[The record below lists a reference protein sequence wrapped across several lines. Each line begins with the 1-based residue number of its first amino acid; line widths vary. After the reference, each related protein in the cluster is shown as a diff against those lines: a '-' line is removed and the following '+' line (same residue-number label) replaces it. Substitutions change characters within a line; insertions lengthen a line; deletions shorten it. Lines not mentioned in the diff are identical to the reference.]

1 MENRTIKYVF
11 FDLGL
16 TLVENAM
23 PERYQKA
30 MSESGFAITVERAA
44 EIYHLAN
51 KFFMRERQGEL
62 GKGSRKCFEEY
73 VTCVCALAG
82 DEKKAGQVIEN
93 LVKMEKPVWKA
104 FDFTQ
109 KVLMDLRKG
118 GFGVGLISNWD
129 STCRSVLADN
139 GLDRLLDVIVI
150 SSEEEVEKPEARIF
164 EKAVSLAGIE
174 PKECIYV
181 GDNYYDDGVG
191 SAKLGIES
199 FIINPDG
206 YLGIEELR
214 EKDVNIISDIREI
227 PEKLGLYHTKA

>member
-1 MENRTIKYVF
+1 M
-11 FDLGL
+11 
-16 TLVENAM
+16 
-23 PERYQKA
+23 
-30 MSESGFAITVERAA
+30 
-44 EIYHLAN
+44 
-51 KFFMRERQGEL
+51 
-62 GKGSRKCFEEY
+62 
-73 VTCVCALAG
+73 
-82 DEKKAGQVIEN
+82 
-93 LVKMEKPVWKA
+93 
-104 FDFTQ
+104 
-109 KVLMDLRKG
+109 
-118 GFGVGLISNWD
+118 
-129 STCRSVLADN
+129 
-139 GLDRLLDVIVI
+139 I

-174 PKECIYV
+174 PKECVYV